1 MRRNIVFVAYC
12 DGASMTSNRPDPI
25 IFEGK
30 TIHYRGRRIVDAI
43 MDDNFAK
50 HGTPP
55 LSSPP
60 CLPLTD

>member
-1 MRRNIVFVAYC
+1 MFVAYC

>member
-1 MRRNIVFVAYC
+1 
-12 DGASMTSNRPDPI
+12 MTSNRPDPI

-30 TIHYRGRRIVDAI
+30 TIRYRGRRIVDAI